1 MNKEI
6 TKETE
11 STKFNTALK
20 TYEVFYEE
28 GHSDIIAAFDI
39 YGTVDRITGEP
50 IAIMEVKF
58 RDAIFQ
64 EPISKL
70 HELQKKADALADNTP
85 VGLYNEGK
93 VSAYS
98 DAIKI
103 IKGED

>member
-1 MNKEI
+1 MKEEI

-11 STKFNTALK
+11 SPKFNTALK

-64 EPISKL
+64 EPITKL
-70 HELQKKADALADNTP
+70 HELQKEANALADKTDS
-85 VGLYNEGK
+85 GLYHEGK
-93 VSAYS
+93 VSAYG